1 MLIKYQN
8 ILFKLPK
15 FPELDYLSEEKKNEF
30 IYVLLY
36 NFYQSLSKKGN
47 YFEIVDYGKL
57 TTNKREELLKNTYNN
72 IFYGIG
78 DFQCVLKSKK
88 ETQLVFNQEYR
99 EIIE

>member
-30 IYVLLY
+30 IYVLLD
-36 NFYQSLSKKGN
+36 NLYQSLSKKDN
-47 YFEIVDYGKL
+47 HFNIVDYGKL
-57 TTNKREELLKNTYNN
+57 TNTKKEELLIKTYNN

-78 DFQCVLKSKK
+78 DFQSVLKSKK
-88 ETQLVFNQEYR
+88 ETQLVFNNDY
-99 EIIE
+99 IETV

>member
-30 IYVLLY
+30 IYVLLD
-36 NFYQSLSKKGN
+36 NLYQSLNKKDN
-47 YFEIVDYGKL
+47 YFNIVDYGKL
-57 TTNKREELLKNTYNN
+57 TNTKKEELLIKTYNN

-78 DFQCVLKSKK
+78 DFQSVLKSKK
-88 ETQLVFNQEYR
+88 ETQLVFNNDY
-99 EIIE
+99 IETV